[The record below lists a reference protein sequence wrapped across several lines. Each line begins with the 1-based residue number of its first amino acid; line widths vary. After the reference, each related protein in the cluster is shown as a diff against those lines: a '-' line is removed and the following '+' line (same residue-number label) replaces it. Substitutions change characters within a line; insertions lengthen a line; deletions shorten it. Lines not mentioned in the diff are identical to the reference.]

1 MALSWNQTLDNFLVT
16 NGYRRSPADECIYVK
31 TVKKDD
37 GFISFVIL
45 AIYVEEIIPV
55 SNDVTML
62 KAEKE
67 SLFKEFEIV
76 DLGEIHFIFGVSIKR
91 DRAT

>member
-1 MALSWNQTLDNFLVT
+1 M
-16 NGYRRSPADECIYVK
+16 K

-45 AIYVEEIIPV
+45 AVYVEDIIPV

-76 DLGEIHFIFGVSIKR
+76 DLGEFRSILGMSIKR